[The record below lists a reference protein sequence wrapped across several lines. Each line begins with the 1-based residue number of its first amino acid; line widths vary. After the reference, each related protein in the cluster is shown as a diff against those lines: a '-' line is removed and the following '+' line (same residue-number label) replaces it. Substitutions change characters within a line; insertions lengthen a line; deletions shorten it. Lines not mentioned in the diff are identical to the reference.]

1 MKLPK
6 LGFYDMISGLAPH
19 LADPDQGSRP
29 KTWFPQCLKSCAKSF
44 SSDRSS
50 SRKLMISASEGL
62 APSMHIVGCLADPAE
77 NLSGGGICGKIGPGR
92 DGSRTQ
98 DQATG

>member
-1 MKLPK
+1 
-6 LGFYDMISGLAPH
+6 
-19 LADPDQGSRP
+19 
-29 KTWFPQCLKSCAKSF
+29 
-44 SSDRSS
+44 
-50 SRKLMISASEGL
+50 MISASEGL

-77 NLSGGGICGKIGPGR
+77 NLSGSGICGKIGPGR